1 MNKINETSKINFIF
15 FLNNFFVNIKMKVNK
30 PNDKKIELWIKP
42 WGTKKLVIY
51 DKIVINNMPL
61 KPNSPIESL
70 TDKIFDDSNPK
81 PIIENK
87 IKIYPK

>member
-1 MNKINETSKINFIF
+1 MNKIKDISRINLIF
-15 FLNNFFVNIKMKVNK
+15 FLNNFFVNIKRKKNK
-30 PNDKKIELWIKP
+30 PNNKKIELWIKP

-51 DKIVINNMPL
+51 ERIVINNMPL
-61 KPNSPIESL
+61 RTNSPIESL
-70 TDKIFDDSNPK
+70 TDKIFDDSDPN